1 MQSLKSIIPI
11 VIIITIVIA
20 VVFSVF
26 LISSFKEENSQ
37 DVPEDQRNEIAWQL
51 LQKTYLEQECRE
63 KFIGQSEELEKC
75 FDRIDDEQ
83 RLNPPIMP

>member
-1 MQSLKSIIPI
+1 MKSIIPI
-11 VIIITIVIA
+11 VIITTIVIA